1 MHRRLLLI
9 LLVAGLVLALG
20 VGCSQDAAS
29 EETGE
34 DTSDAATEETAE
46 EPTDEPAAA
55 MELATNAF
63 EDGGAIPAKYC
74 NVGVDGGENVSIPLQ
89 WSGQP
94 ADAKSYALIIVDNH
108 EVADEW
114 VHWMVTGIP
123 AETSSLG
130 EGASGTAMPA
140 GATELLSTNGES
152 GYQGPQPPPGS
163 GDHEYETI
171 LVALDVG
178 TVDLAEDAT
187 YQEFLA
193 VVGPHTVGQASVSG
207 FFGR

>member
-1 MHRRLLLI
+1 LLCI
-9 LLVAGLVLALG
+9 AVLVGAVAAGCTSA
-20 VGCSQDAAS
+20 SDDAAEEATTESSDDEAGTDSS
-29 EETGE
+29 EADEAASMTL
-34 DTSDAATEETAE
+34 TSS
-46 EPTDEPAAA
+46 
-55 MELATNAF
+55 AF
-63 EDGGAIPAKYC
+63 DDGGTIPAKYC

-94 ADAKSYALIIVDNH
+94 ADAKSYALIMVDHH

-114 VHWMVTGIP
+114 VHWMVADIP
-123 AETSSLG
+123 AETSSLA

-140 GATELLSTNGES
+140 GATELLSTNGDS

-171 LVALDVG
+171 LVALDVE
-178 TVDLAEDAT
+178 TLDLAENAT
-187 YQEFLA
+187 YQEFLEA
-193 VVGPHTVGQASVSG
+193 VEPHTVGQASVSG